1 MSLAHNKPK
10 LLKSLD
16 FYLQFL
22 KGVSA
27 EDFEKSPAYGVWS
40 LGQVYSHIIGANIM
54 SHIALEK
61 CLIKT
66 ADIKTRKPHWK
77 VRLILF
83 LGKFPPGKIKA
94 PAAIAEAVKSYTKE
108 EASNQLIRLIKKVN
122 EYDYNSKTLDLNY
135 KMKHPRLGYLDA
147 ASWFRFMLIHTNH
160 HIKQVKNT
168 YKAIS

>member
-1 MSLAHNKPK
+1 MSLVSNKPK

-22 KGVSA
+22 KGVSD

-40 LGQVYSHIIGANIM
+40 LGQVYSHIIGANMM

-61 CLIKT
+61 CLNKT
-66 ADIKTRKPHWK
+66 AEIKTRKPHWQ

-83 LGKFPPGKIKA
+83 LGRFPPGKIKA
-94 PAAIAEAVKSYTKE
+94 PAAIAAAVKSFTKE
-108 EASNQLIRLIKKVN
+108 EASNQLIRLIKKVK
-122 EYDYNSKTLDLNY
+122 EHDYVAKPLDVNY

-147 ASWFRFMLIHTNH
+147 ASWLRFMLIHTNH

>member
-1 MSLAHNKPK
+1 MSLARNKAP

-16 FYLQFL
+16 FYFQFL
-22 KGVSA
+22 KDVNA
-27 EDFEKSPAYGVWS
+27 NDFEKIPSNGAWS
-40 LGQVYSHIIGANIM
+40 LGQVYSHIIGVNIM

-66 ADIKTRKPHWK
+66 AELKTRKPHWK

-83 LGKFPPGKIKA
+83 LGRFPPGKIKA
-94 PAAIAEAVKSYTKE
+94 PTAVATEVKSFTKE

-122 EYDYNSKTLDLNY
+122 EYDYNSKTLDKNY
-135 KMKHPRLGYLDA
+135 KVKHPRLGYLDA
-147 ASWFRFMLIHTNH
+147 ESWFRFMLMHTNH

-168 YKAIS
+168 YKDLS